1 MKTWDA
7 FVSIA
12 QVSLIMV
19 VTGGLLAWMNG
30 YLFQALLGIGIGA
43 FAAAATWVYRVLT

>member
-1 MKTWDA
+1 MKLWDA

-19 VTGGLLAWMNG
+19 VTGGLL
-30 YLFQALLGIGIGA
+30 GIGIGA